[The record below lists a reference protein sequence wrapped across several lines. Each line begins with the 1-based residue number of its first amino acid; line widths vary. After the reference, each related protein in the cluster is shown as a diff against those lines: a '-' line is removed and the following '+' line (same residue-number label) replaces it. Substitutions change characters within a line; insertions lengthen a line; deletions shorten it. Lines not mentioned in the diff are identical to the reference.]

1 MSLFDRAICKRLL
14 IIIFLL
20 SDDSDHHYESLYS
33 IQQQR
38 AALELNEKP
47 LGQHSDFGSGF
58 DKFRDDYDSFDDSE
72 DENQFDVMKP
82 SADISNAKLPEP
94 PQSTG
99 QVYAFVQRI
108 KNFGSIS
115 KNEISKGIS
124 KIAKKRGSLGKIPSS
139 RSQFYESTQLEPE
152 TNYAPPKF
160 ESKSLGKK
168 SRGLAKLQKLGRLTI
183 NKLPTNFSLN
193 EPFNHCE
200 YQTPQV
206 GAKDSESN
214 SSPNLSKSMSNFNSP
229 ESEADFAKRNEKSK
243 KLRKGSGTSVGS
255 SSTSNIYGSLA
266 SKNST
271 FYVTDSLDV
280 DSGIFAVNEK
290 STSSPDN
297 SNLNLSANSTSSVNS
312 DLKRRSIAAI
322 STSRPNTAPP
332 PPPSEASTTRRIGSS
347 SWYAE
352 CGLFENEDIQDHE
365 SQLGGDEKSEKTT
378 ASWYTESG
386 LYQTSNNSVAR
397 YDKRLCMLAFYTHR
411 LRSFFKKNNYPM

>member
-1 MSLFDRAICKRLL
+1 
-14 IIIFLL
+14 
-20 SDDSDHHYESLYS
+20 
-33 IQQQR
+33 
-38 AALELNEKP
+38 
-47 LGQHSDFGSGF
+47 
-58 DKFRDDYDSFDDSE
+58 
-72 DENQFDVMKP
+72 MKP
-82 SADISNAKLPEP
+82 SADVTSSKLPEP

-139 RSQFYESTQLEPE
+139 RSQFYESTQIEAE
-152 TNYAPPKF
+152 ASYAPPKF

-193 EPFNHCE
+193 EPFNHSE
-200 YQTPQV
+200 YQTPPV
-206 GAKDSESN
+206 GAKESESN
-214 SSPNLSKSMSNFNSP
+214 SSPNLSKSLSNFNSP
-229 ESEADFAKRNEKSK
+229 ESEADFAKAKSDKGK
-243 KLRKGSGTSVGS
+243 KLRKGSGTSMSS

-297 SNLNLSANSTSSVNS
+297 SNLNLSSNSNSSGNS
-312 DLKRRSIAAI
+312 DLKRRSIASI
-322 STSRPNTAPP
+322 HTSRPNTAPP
-332 PPPSEASTTRRIGSS
+332 PPPSEASATRRIGSS

-352 CGLFENEDIQDHE
+352 CGLFENEDMQDDHHIV
-365 SQLGGDEKSEKTT
+365 SDEKSEKTT

-386 LYQTSNNSVAR
+386 LYQTSNDSVAR
-397 YDKRLCMLAFYTHR
+397 
-411 LRSFFKKNNYPM
+411 